1 MSPNTWTLERIS
13 AYMKEYIVIP
23 RSAIQKTENGSIKS
37 PRLGGSRGYV
47 CVCVCVE
54 GCVLLARISERHRE
68 RRKRTRLSEQGKLKS
83 WLL

>member
-47 CVCVCVE
+47 CVGVCVTSQD
-54 GCVLLARISERHRE
+54 I
-68 RRKRTRLSEQGKLKS
+68 RKPQGQKKENKTK
-83 WLL
+83 